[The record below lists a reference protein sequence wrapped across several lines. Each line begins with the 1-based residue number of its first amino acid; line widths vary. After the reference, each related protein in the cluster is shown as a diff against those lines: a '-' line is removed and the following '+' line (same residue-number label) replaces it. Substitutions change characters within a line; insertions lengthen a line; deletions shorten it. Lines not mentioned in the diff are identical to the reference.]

1 MHDRRFVI
9 IDPELD
15 NLANDAGVRVNRF
28 SPQVK
33 D

>member
-9 IDPELD
+9 IDPEL
-15 NLANDAGVRVNRF
+15 NLANDAGVRVDRF